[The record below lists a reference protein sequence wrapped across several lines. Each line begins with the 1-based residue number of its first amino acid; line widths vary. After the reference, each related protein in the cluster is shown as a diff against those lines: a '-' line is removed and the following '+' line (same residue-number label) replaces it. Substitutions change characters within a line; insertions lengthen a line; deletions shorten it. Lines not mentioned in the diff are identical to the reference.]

1 MFLCYNQ
8 ITEICGVLLMEKRI
22 FISHS
27 SKDHAVAEVICDALE
42 ANGVKCWIAP
52 RDIPYGSAWAGEISK
67 AISNSSAFLFL
78 SSEKSNASEQVSR
91 EIQLAI
97 ESGLTIIPIMLDDSK
112 YSDANKYYLA
122 TIHCMIEYDAAKT
135 HKLVEDILK
144 TLPSENDAEEEGEV
158 KEKKDKKPRKKRY
171 FLTLSLGAIGSLLM
185 VVLGVYLLLFTDVA
199 EVLRYILTAVL
210 GVLSL
215 ATVFICYRRASKSY
229 SVSKLKINLVLVA
242 FFVCAAGIIF
252 GGVRLEESL
261 WRQDLDSKY
270 HIVVE
275 APVEMTAEDFSEAV
289 GILSERLEI
298 LCKGER
304 YVFELQGDKV
314 DIIIPRELF
323 KDCSPEDIL
332 RGYLTRAMNLTLTTP
347 TVYFGESESE
357 YPDYINVE
365 PSDIES
371 ISVEFGKVQG
381 ADPSEYGITEEEY
394 EYFKIVFADD
404 FCNENAKIIEHYGDK
419 LVLAQDK
426 AENTSY
432 YYYELF
438 KSNEKNTYYFINGDK
453 LENLGDLIIHNY
465 TSEPMNGSLLFSV
478 KLAPEFEDVSKKGT
492 YGEKQCNA
500 SELSDNTVTFLYE
513 PLFDDTGE
521 GEWID
526 VKSALKSRLD
536 IIGSEYAFGVE
547 YGKENTAI
555 VRCAT
560 DKMGLNLMRLLT
572 TKGFAIQ
579 GDYSYVT
586 LVASEK
592 DVKIVKNNGNVS
604 LVYTPTY
611 EDSKKGISFLSNLST
626 KEGDG
631 YLYLVSTQCDNL
643 PVLRG
648 KINKNGDVVF
658 DEVALG
664 INQKLNADNSFVAD
678 LCYDIITNPLK
689 TDFKFVDCEIDNGYA
704 IDSFGFS
711 ENEIVI
717 EEKIKGVCKDA
728 DIGFANGSINIQCHM
743 QVDQNLPSE
752 MLRISKE
759 IFEIVDLEKLGYH
772 QIAIYF
778 IDEMNEERAR
788 IFFVER
794 PKTYYDSDIYKNGY
808 IMTYGI
814 FSGGRLERDKEYF
827 LELAYKD
834 EFLKQYIHEED
845 GMKAFE

>member
-1 MFLCYNQ
+1 
-8 ITEICGVLLMEKRI
+8 MEKRI

-27 SKDHAVAEVICDALE
+27 SKDHAVAEVICNALE

-97 ESGLTIIPIMLDDSK
+97 ENSLTIIPIMLDDSK

-122 TIHCMIEYDAAKT
+122 TIHCMIEYDAAKI

-144 TLPSENDAEEEGEV
+144 TLPSEDGAEEEGES
-158 KEKKDKKPRKKRY
+158 KEKKDKKPRKKRHI
-171 FLTLSLGAIGSLLM
+171 LTLFLSVIGSLLM
-185 VVLGVYLLLFTDVA
+185 VALGLYLILFTDLS
-199 EVLRYILTAVL
+199 EIFRYISAAIL
-210 GVLSL
+210 GILGL

-229 SVSKLKINLVLVA
+229 SVSKLKINVLLVA

-252 GGVRLEESL
+252 GGIKLEESL
-261 WRQDLDSKY
+261 WRQDIDSKY

-275 APVEMTAEDFSEAV
+275 APIEMTAEDFSEAV
-289 GILSERLEI
+289 GILSERLGI

-304 YVFELQGDKV
+304 YVFELQGNKV

-323 KDCSPEDIL
+323 KDCSPEDVL
-332 RGYLTRAMNLTLTTP
+332 RSYLTRAMELTLTTP
-347 TVYFGESESE
+347 TVYFGESNSE

-381 ADPSEYGITEEEY
+381 ADPSEYGITDEEY
-394 EYFKIVFADD
+394 EYFKIVFDSD
-404 FCNENAKIIEHYGDK
+404 FCKENAKIIEHYGDK

-432 YYYELF
+432 YYHNLY
-438 KSNEKNTYYFINGDK
+438 KSGESNTYYFINADK
-453 LENLGDLIIHNY
+453 LENLSELLIHNY
-465 TSEPMNGSLLFSV
+465 TSEPMDGSLLFSV
-478 KLAPEFEDVSKKGT
+478 MLAPELEDVSKISNPGK
-492 YGEKQCNA
+492 KQCNA
-500 SELSDNTVTFLYE
+500 DELSDGTVTFLYE

-521 GEWID
+521 GEWSD
-526 VKSALKSRLD
+526 VKTALKRRLD
-536 IIGSEYAFGVE
+536 IIGSDYAFGIE
-547 YGKENTAI
+547 HGEENTAI
-555 VRCAT
+555 VRCSPE
-560 DKMGLNLMRLLT
+560 KMGIHIMDLLAT
-572 TKGFAIQ
+572 NSFAIQ
-579 GDYSYVT
+579 GDYSYVS
-586 LVASEK
+586 LMASEK
-592 DVKIVKNNGNVS
+592 DVKVVKNNGNVS
-604 LVYTPTY
+604 FVYTPRY
-611 EDSKKGISFLSNLST
+611 EDVKNKISFLSDLSA

-631 YLYLVSTQCDNL
+631 YLYLVSVECDNL

-658 DEVALG
+658 DEIALG
-664 INQKLNADNSFVAD
+664 VNQKLNADNSFVAE
-678 LCYDIITNPLK
+678 LCYDILKNALK
-689 TDFKFVDCEIDNGYA
+689 TTFKFVNYEMDDGFE

-711 ENEIVI
+711 ENEPDI
-717 EEKIKGVCKDA
+717 EEKIKGICKEA
-728 DIGFANGSINIQCHM
+728 DVGFSKGSINIQCHM

-752 MLRISKE
+752 MIKIAKE
-759 IFEIVDLEKLGYH
+759 IFEIVNLEKSGYH

-778 IDEMNEERAR
+778 IDEIDEERAR
-788 IFFVER
+788 IFFVKM
-794 PKTYYDSDIYKNGY
+794 PKTYYADADFYKNGY
-808 IMTYGI
+808 IMTHGI

-834 EFLKQYIHEED
+834 EFLKQYIHDKD

>member
-1 MFLCYNQ
+1 
-8 ITEICGVLLMEKRI
+8 MEKRI

-332 RGYLTRAMNLTLTTP
+332 
-347 TVYFGESESE
+347 
-357 YPDYINVE
+357 
-365 PSDIES
+365 
-371 ISVEFGKVQG
+371 
-381 ADPSEYGITEEEY
+381 
-394 EYFKIVFADD
+394 
-404 FCNENAKIIEHYGDK
+404 
-419 LVLAQDK
+419 
-426 AENTSY
+426 
-432 YYYELF
+432 
-438 KSNEKNTYYFINGDK
+438 
-453 LENLGDLIIHNY
+453 
-465 TSEPMNGSLLFSV
+465 
-478 KLAPEFEDVSKKGT
+478 
-492 YGEKQCNA
+492 
-500 SELSDNTVTFLYE
+500 
-513 PLFDDTGE
+513 
-521 GEWID
+521 
-526 VKSALKSRLD
+526 
-536 IIGSEYAFGVE
+536 
-547 YGKENTAI
+547 
-555 VRCAT
+555 
-560 DKMGLNLMRLLT
+560 
-572 TKGFAIQ
+572 
-579 GDYSYVT
+579 
-586 LVASEK
+586 
-592 DVKIVKNNGNVS
+592 
-604 LVYTPTY
+604 
-611 EDSKKGISFLSNLST
+611 
-626 KEGDG
+626 
-631 YLYLVSTQCDNL
+631 
-643 PVLRG
+643 
-648 KINKNGDVVF
+648 
-658 DEVALG
+658 
-664 INQKLNADNSFVAD
+664 
-678 LCYDIITNPLK
+678 
-689 TDFKFVDCEIDNGYA
+689 
-704 IDSFGFS
+704 
-711 ENEIVI
+711 
-717 EEKIKGVCKDA
+717 
-728 DIGFANGSINIQCHM
+728 
-743 QVDQNLPSE
+743 
-752 MLRISKE
+752 
-759 IFEIVDLEKLGYH
+759 
-772 QIAIYF
+772 
-778 IDEMNEERAR
+778 
-788 IFFVER
+788 
-794 PKTYYDSDIYKNGY
+794 
-808 IMTYGI
+808 
-814 FSGGRLERDKEYF
+814 
-827 LELAYKD
+827 
-834 EFLKQYIHEED
+834 
-845 GMKAFE
+845 